1 VGVPGELRQVP
12 AHYVVDVVV
21 VRVCEQRL
29 AERGRVQWQQRSHLE
44 HLEAR
49 VRAKHVMDDEDA
61 VAVGHP
67 DADGLADAR
76 REQLRPCERA
86 RPQLVQVEVAVAELE
101 ELGAELVLVRVE
113 VLLDEPVLLQG
124 PEQAVHGRLRESH
137 PVGEITEAETAGML
151 AERLE
156 DADRP
161 VHGLN
166 LLRGYCRIPFDIVEC
181 PPWWR
186 ATAPSP

>member
-1 VGVPGELRQVP
+1 MAGELRQVA
-12 AHYVVDVVV
+12 AHHVVDVVL
-21 VRVCEQRL
+21 VRVREHCL
-29 AERGRVQWQQRSHLE
+29 AERGRVQWQQRSHLQ
-44 HLEAR
+44 HLETR
-49 VRAKHVMDDEDA
+49 VRTEHVVDDEDA

-67 DADGLADAR
+67 HADGLADAC
-76 REQLRPCERA
+76 REQLRPGERA
-86 RPQLVQVEVAVAELE
+86 RPQLVQVEVAVPELE

-124 PEQAVHGRLRESH
+124 SEQAVHGRLRESH
-137 PVGEITEAETAGML
+137 PVGEIAEAEAAGML

-156 DADRP
+156 DADRA

-166 LLRGYCRIPFDIVEC
+166 RLRSYCRIPFDIVEC
-181 PPWWR
+181 SAWWK